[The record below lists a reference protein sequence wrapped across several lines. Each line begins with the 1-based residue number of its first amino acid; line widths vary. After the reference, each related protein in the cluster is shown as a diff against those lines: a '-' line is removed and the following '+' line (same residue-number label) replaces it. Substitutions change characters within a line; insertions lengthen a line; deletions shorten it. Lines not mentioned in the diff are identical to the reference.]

1 LREFGAPMEGLTAK
15 NFAEEGNF
23 FQMGIPPMRVDI
35 LMGIPGARFEDCWQ
49 RRNEIYFDDLPV
61 DFTSKKDLI
70 MTNGLPVAC
79 RI

>member
-15 NFAEEGNF
+15 NFAEEGYF

-49 RRNEIYFDDLPV
+49 RRNEIYFGDLRLISSP
-61 DFTSKKDLI
+61 KK
-70 MTNGLPVAC
+70 T
-79 RI
+79 